1 MAITVSLVLLLGLS
15 VWILHRYAGL
25 KFWHAITCLL
35 FGFFLA
41 TTSVAPMIRSAV
53 SNVIAFLTGQH

>member
-15 VWILHRYAGL
+15 VSILHRYAGL

-53 SNVIAFLTGQH
+53 SNIVAFLTGQH

>member
-1 MAITVSLVLLLGLS
+1 VPITVSLVLLLGLS

>member
-1 MAITVSLVLLLGLS
+1 VAITVSLVLLLGLS